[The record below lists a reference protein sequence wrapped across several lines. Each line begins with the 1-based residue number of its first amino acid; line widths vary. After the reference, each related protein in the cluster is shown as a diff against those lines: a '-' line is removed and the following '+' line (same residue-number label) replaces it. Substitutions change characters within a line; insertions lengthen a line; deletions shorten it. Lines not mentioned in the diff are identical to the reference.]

1 MMTEKNTNEATFFC
15 VAKVNPISNTMTDSC
30 YETFTGKNVRNLG
43 ENECKHYASL
53 TNAKTYSAGSWPQD
67 PSGCI
72 TETRKTHAHGAVWYN
87 RRPTEHKCGGN
98 NYACVRRTEACKKK
112 ERRFEVLKADCGS
125 AVDFVKT
132 KVINGGLP
140 ATSHYG
146 SVAYQVS
153 DADFMPFGCQLY
165 IDPNAKNYNR
175 VIYNSNTAD
184 HDNRPGVCATASGKC
199 SWGKG
204 SASYRVCTNEFDD
217 YVLLTDPTERCD
229 STHACNKPPNSHFV
243 TDSWFGG
250 DSNPYWSKMW
260 NGDKKGTCHKGN
272 IQKFRDQHF
281 PGDIFEYKYNHSR
294 NTGNPVCPE
303 RSWCCRRDPCK
314 WDCDDGYVASS
325 PWESTGWPASGSS
338 AKAKCENGN
347 MNNDGFEYRFNAD
360 RGTPNELCANASC
373 CRRPKTTKCVKVPR
387 RAVTKAECK
396 EAADSIRQKVRGGTP
411 LSKAE
416 CKAFAT
422 AKGASYADHDM
433 WAGGGSAGNKATAKK
448 MAPGCLFWTD
458 SGGKTV
464 RYNAV
469 GQGSCATPHF
479 NYRCVRRS
487 REALLPVTKFYGGQA
502 YKNNDVYDFL
512 PYGCQMY
519 VDPGSPDYSR
529 VVFNNA
535 SACKLEVPKEKCL
548 EYAKRQYGNRVGS
561 GGRKE
566 LVVGNW
572 WWVPAGCSVYT
583 EDMAA
588 HYNERASDD
597 PRSLK
602 DDRFTKVMHPDCE
615 PTHNKPGECATD
627 ASACSWGT
635 RSLSFRVFKTPGGY
649 VVGDNPED
657 HEVVSP
663 LSYVIKKTG
672 TPALNVTKEECR
684 AFSEHY
690 CDGNKN
696 CAGNSF
702 IEYSNSGFPKGCF
715 AWRHPSQKNA
725 HGRHEVTWYFNNADT
740 DKACDSN
747 SNTLGCVEKA

>member
-1 MMTEKNTNEATFFC
+1 
-15 VAKVNPISNTMTDSC
+15 MTDTSC
-30 YETFTGKNVRNLG
+30 YRVVSTGKNIQHLG

-53 TNAKTYSAGSWPQD
+53 KGKSVSSGSFPAD

-72 TETRKTHAHGAVWYN
+72 VEPSGRIWYN
-87 RRPTEHKCGGN
+87 RRPTTHDCGKGT
-98 NYACVRRTEACKKK
+98 YSCIRRTEACKKK
-112 ERRFEVLKADCGS
+112 ERRFEVLKADCES
-125 AVDFVKT
+125 AVDFVKAR
-132 KVINGGLP
+132 VIHGAVP

-146 SVAYQVS
+146 SVGYQVS

-165 IDPNAKNYNR
+165 IDPNATNYNR

-184 HDNRPGVCATASGKC
+184 HDNRPGVCATTSGSC

-204 SASYRVCTNEFDD
+204 SSSYRVCRNEFDD
-217 YVLLTDPTERCD
+217 YVLLTDPTKRCD
-229 STHACNKPPNSHFV
+229 STHTCKKPQNSHFV

-272 IQKFRDQHF
+272 VQSIRDKHV
-281 PGDIFEYKYNHSR
+281 PGDIYEYKYNHSR
-294 NTGNPVCPE
+294 NTDNPVCPE
-303 RSWCCRRDPCK
+303 SSWCCRRDPCK
-314 WDCDDGYVASS
+314 WDCDDGYTASS
-325 PWESTGWPASGSS
+325 PWESTGWPASGAS

-360 RGTPNELCANASC
+360 RGTPNELCADASC
-373 CRRPKTTKCVKVPR
+373 CRRPKSTQCVKVPR

-396 EAADSIRQKVRGGTP
+396 EAADSIRQKVRGGAA

-422 AKGASYADHDM
+422 TKGASYADTGM

-487 REALLPVTKFYGGQA
+487 RETLLPVTKFYGGQP
-502 YKNNDVYDFL
+502 YKSTDAYDFL

-519 VDPGSPDYSR
+519 LDPDSPDYNR

-535 SACKLEVPKEKCL
+535 SACNLEVPKEKCL
-548 EYAKRQYGNRVGS
+548 EYAKRQYGNRVVAN
-561 GGRKE
+561 RKE

-572 WWVPAGCSVYT
+572 GHVPSGCTVQST
-583 EDMAA
+583 GDMAA
-588 HYNERASDD
+588 HYNEKPNIGQKSDY
-597 PRSLK
+597 
-602 DDRFTKVMHPDCE
+602 TKVMHPDCE
-615 PTHNKPGECATD
+615 PTHNKPGECATN
-627 ASACSWGT
+627 ASECSWGT
-635 RSLSFRVFKTPGGY
+635 RSSSFRVFKTSGGY
-649 VVGDNPED
+649 VMGDNPED
-657 HEVVSP
+657 HDVLTSEA
-663 LSYVIKKTG
+663 YDIKKTE
-672 TPALNVTKEECR
+672 TPAFNVTKEECR
-684 AFSEHY
+684 AFSEHF
-690 CDGNKN
+690 CEGNKN
-696 CAGNSF
+696 CAENTYF

-715 AWRHPSQKNA
+715 VWRHPSQKNA
-725 HGRHEVTWYFNNADT
+725 HGRHEISWYFNNADT
-740 DKACDSN
+740 DQSCDSN
-747 SNTLGCVEKA
+747 SDILGCVEKQITPPN

>member
-1 MMTEKNTNEATFFC
+1 M
-15 VAKVNPISNTMTDSC
+15 VNLITNTMTDTSC
-30 YETFTGKNVRNLG
+30 YRVVSTGKNVQHLG
-43 ENECKHYASL
+43 ENECKHYAGLKGKSVSL
-53 TNAKTYSAGSWPQD
+53 GSFPSD

-72 TETRKTHAHGAVWYN
+72 VEPSGKIWYN
-87 RRPTEHKCGGN
+87 RRPTTHDCGTGT
-98 NYACVRRTEACKKK
+98 YSCIRRTEACRKK

-125 AVDFVKT
+125 AVDFVKAR
-132 KVINGGLP
+132 VINGGLP

-146 SVAYQVS
+146 SVAYQV
-153 DADFMPFGCQLY
+153 ANRNFMPFGCQLY
-165 IDPNAKNYNR
+165 VDPNAKNYNR

-184 HDNRPGVCATASGKC
+184 HDNRAGACATSDSAC
-199 SWGKG
+199 SWGKR
-204 SASYRVCTNEFDD
+204 SASYRICTNEFDD

-229 STHACNKPPNSHFV
+229 STHACTKPSNSHFI
-243 TDSWFGG
+243 TDPWLGG
-250 DSNPYWSKMW
+250 YANKIWSKLW
-260 NGDKKGTCHKGN
+260 NGDKKETCHKGN
-272 IQKFRDQHF
+272 IQTVRDQHV

-294 NTGNPVCPE
+294 GTSNPVCPE
-303 RSWCCRRDPCK
+303 SAWCCRRDPCK

-387 RAVTKAECK
+387 RAVTKAECQ
-396 EAADSIRQKVRGGTP
+396 EAADSIRQKVRGGT
-411 LSKAE
+411 
-416 CKAFAT
+416 
-422 AKGASYADHDM
+422 
-433 WAGGGSAGNKATAKK
+433 
-448 MAPGCLFWTD
+448 
-458 SGGKTV
+458 
-464 RYNAV
+464 
-469 GQGSCATPHF
+469 
-479 NYRCVRRS
+479 
-487 REALLPVTKFYGGQA
+487 LLPVTKFYGTQA
-502 YKNNDVYDFL
+502 YKNTDVHDFL

-519 VDPGSPDYSR
+519 VDPGYPDYSR

-548 EYAKRQYGNRVGS
+548 EYAKRQYGNRVVAT
-561 GGRKE
+561 RNA

-572 WWVPAGCSVYT
+572 GHVPSGCSVQST
-583 EDMAA
+583 GDMAA
-588 HYNERASDD
+588 HYNETPNVGQKSEY
-597 PRSLK
+597 
-602 DDRFTKVMHPDCE
+602 TKVMHPDCE

-657 HEVVSP
+657 HDVLTPS
-663 LSYVIKKTG
+663 SYVIKETG
-672 TPALNVTKEECR
+672 APALNVTKEECR
-684 AFSEHY
+684 AISEHY

-725 HGRHEVTWYFNNADT
+725 HGRHEITWYFNNADT
-740 DKACDSN
+740 GNACDSN
-747 SNTLGCVEKA
+747 SNTIGCVEKA